1 HPRFSSF
8 IHPALI
14 PPPAQTHASDTTEI
28 KAVGGSVTFHSN
40 NTDTQPAL
48 WNFGNI
54 PIVTVLFK
62 GSSEPLFYEDKFKTR
77 FTVSE
82 DGRALS
88 ISQLRM
94 EDAGTYSVTIAG
106 KISTFILLV
115 YKELTEPTVT
125 CESQNCSDGRCL
137 ISLRCSVPGTS
148 FGNVS
153 YTWRVRDWQWERQ
166 SLEITVNKSSQ
177 GQSEPL
183 TCTAR
188 NAVSSRNVTV
198 TSPEGLCSGESR
210 GKVGIWGKSGICS
223 SDGMEMLGLGWAD
236 PAPQRTRKMCRE
248 KWVWL
253 IPIS

>member
-1 HPRFSSF
+1 SCSGLRDFILPGFHPSSLL
-8 IHPALI
+8 HPTLI
-14 PPPAQTHASDTTEI
+14 PSLII

-40 NTDTQPAL
+40 NTDTQP
-48 WNFGNI
+48 
-54 PIVTVLFK
+54 

-115 YKELTEPTVT
+115 YKPTVT

-210 GKVGIWGKSGICS
+210 GKVADPSPLRTTTKLRLGWEDPSPLENHGKVELGVGIWRRDGKVEV
-223 SDGMEMLGLGWAD
+223 GM
-236 PAPQRTRKMCRE
+236 
-248 KWVWL
+248 
-253 IPIS
+253 S